1 MGNLYNTLLLLCNKQ
16 GITLAKMCRDCGIS
30 KSLPT
35 DLKAERRSGVSTKT
49 AQKIADYFGI
59 SVENLLTGDIEKA
72 PTTESRERDALIDEI
87 VTMLKGRSV
96 QEQEAIL
103 QFLRAS
109 EGHHGAP

>member
-1 MGNLYNTLLLLCNKQ
+1 MSNLYNTLLLLCNKQ

-72 PTTESRERDALIDEI
+72 PTAESRERGAVIDEI
-87 VTMLKGRSV
+87 VNLLQERSA
-96 QEQEAIL
+96 QEQEAVL
-103 QFLRAS
+103 QLLRTSAR
-109 EGHHGAP
+109 HHGEP